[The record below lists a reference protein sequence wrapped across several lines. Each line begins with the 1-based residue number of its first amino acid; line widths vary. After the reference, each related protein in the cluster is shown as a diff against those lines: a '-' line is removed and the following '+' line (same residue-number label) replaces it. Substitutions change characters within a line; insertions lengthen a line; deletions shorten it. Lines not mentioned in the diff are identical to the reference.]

1 MTSSNSERIHVHY
14 LNAMQK
20 NNNNNFDE
28 EFNLLRLLDKK
39 PNKTQRKIA
48 EELGLSL
55 GKLNYCIKALKK
67 KGLIKIKNFK
77 KNDNKLHYL
86 YLLTPKGIKTKAKLT
101 FNYLIKKSK
110 EYEELKK
117 ELIEIKK
124 NYDKKF

>member
-1 MTSSNSERIHVHY
+1 M
-14 LNAMQK
+14 
-20 NNNNNFDE
+20 
-28 EFNLLRLLDKK
+28 
-39 PNKTQRKIA
+39 
-48 EELGLSL
+48 GLSL

-101 FNYLIKKSK
+101 LNYLIKKSK

-124 NYDKKF
+124 NHEKKF

>member
-1 MTSSNSERIHVHY
+1 
-14 LNAMQK
+14 MQK

-101 FNYLIKKSK
+101 LNYLIKKSK